1 MRIEPRQFRSARRH
15 LKRDLRRAV
24 SSGPLSEPICS
35 KRCRAY
41 DPSVGCNFFCPAAP
55 TALSTDPTS
64 PIETRIVPLVFELKR
79 AGVFHPCWSCEGH
92 DDPAGRLQKIPRVWF
107 YANSVVHLRALGKV
121 VDRLVTEKSL
131 SARWQ
136 IVLTYS
142 DLANPDTTFSLEP
155 ANENGDLDLGHLHND
170 IVVIAQSLKQNFRSA
185 CDRLWRAQA

>member
-1 MRIEPRQFRSARRH
+1 
-15 LKRDLRRAV
+15 V
-24 SSGPLSEPICS
+24 
-35 KRCRAY
+35 
-41 DPSVGCNFFCPAAP
+41 
-55 TALSTDPTS
+55 LSTDPTS